1 MEHSDYPRSCRE
13 AGRISAEKQRLYRLL
28 TQANLIL
35 LALGAAI
42 GFLGSIMDS
51 NTVHLSR
58 WGAASIF
65 LAVVVWLVLG
75 FVHPDNEWFDARAV
89 AESLKTMT
97 WRYMMKASPYGQELT
112 ESEAKERF
120 LEEMR
125 QILQEK
131 SKISAQMQCPEDQ
144 TEITT
149 FMSTARSSSFED
161 RKGLYLEARVRDQ
174 KNWYNN
180 KSMLN
185 RSGSR
190 RLFWIAFSLQ
200 VGAMGAAGFCIVCGG
215 LDLSG
220 LMVTLAALVMT
231 WLQVQQ
237 NAYLAHSYG
246 SAAQE
251 FAIIE
256 EKAVMVDSEV
266 NLGVFVDQAE
276 LAASREHTMWV
287 SRNVF

>member
-1 MEHSDYPRSCRE
+1 MEHSDYPRTYRE
-13 AGRISAEKQRLYRLL
+13 AGRISAEKQGLYRFL
-28 TQANLIL
+28 TLANLIL

-51 NTVHLSR
+51 NIVLLSR
-58 WGAASIF
+58 LGAASIF
-65 LAVVVWLVLG
+65 LAVVIWLALG
-75 FVHPDNEWFDARAV
+75 LDHPDNKWFDARAV
-89 AESLKTMT
+89 AESIKTMT

-112 ESEAKERF
+112 ENEANERF
-120 LEEMR
+120 FEEMR

-131 SKISAQMQCPEDQ
+131 SKISAQLQCPKDQ

-149 FMSTARSSSFED
+149 FMSTTRSSSFED

-174 KNWYNN
+174 KDWYSN

-185 RSGSR
+185 RSRSR
-190 RLFWIAFSLQ
+190 WLFWIAFSLQ
-200 VGAMGAAGFCIVCGG
+200 VGAMGVAGFCFVCGG

-256 EKAVMVDSEV
+256 AKALIVASEV
-266 NLGVFVDQAE
+266 DLGAFVDQAE

-287 SRNVF
+287 SRNAF